1 MGVARD
7 DEQVCTTYD
16 GINHIAHTL
25 TRVTNNK

>member
-25 TRVTNNK
+25 TRVSQ

>member
-25 TRVTNNK
+25 TGVSQ

>member
-25 TRVTNNK
+25 IGVSQ